1 MIKGAKLVVDNLG
14 VDIDGHCIVDG
25 VNFCARPGDVVGIL
39 GPNGSDKSTILRS
52 IFHSR
57 KPARGSVTL
66 DGVDVWSRDAK
77 WSAQHICVVLQET
90 PAEFPLTCGE
100 IVRMGRAPHKR
111 SWQ

>member
-39 GPNGSDKSTILRS
+39 GPNGSGKSTILRS

-57 KPARGSVTL
+57 KPARGICNL
-66 DGVDVWSRDAK
+66 RWSRRLVTGRK
-77 WSAQHICVVLQET
+77 VVGATYLCG
-90 PAEFPLTCGE
+90 PAGNTCG
-100 IVRMGRAPHKR
+100 VSANL
-111 SWQ
+111 W

>member
-25 VNFCARPGDVVGIL
+25 VNFCAQPGDVVGIL
-39 GPNGSDKSTILRS
+39 GPSGSGKSTILRS

-57 KPARGSVTL
+57 KPTRGSVTL

-77 WSAQHICVVLQET
+77 WSAQHICVVLQ
-90 PAEFPLTCGE
+90 LSL
-100 IVRMGRAPHKR
+100 IHI
-111 SWQ
+111 